1 MSWRTHDSHREVV
14 KRTAGVKI
22 APVPVSSH
30 IRHEIIT
37 WAVYLLA
44 FYPKKELQLGIVAG
58 VPPTVGRSVTHMEDG
73 MKRLSLI
80 LAVSVF
86 AGVAGSAVAQTELGG
101 KAGKVSSAERHT
113 SDRTE
118 EERRRPDRQESAPTV
133 TREWLSEPP
142 GAECRNDLLRSIPG
156 WWPQVRRVTGTA
168 RSTIRVDAPFVW
180 PHKCGIALLG
190 FLRVSAYGPI
200 RSAPARRRLAR
211 RRPRPSTRSVWRST
225 TKAPDSCNPAR
236 QAASLELRVPPSTLY
251 RVVPLGGHIEAQ
263 GAAEGVS
270 PKLQPGAQ
278 LADRSLAPVHLG
290 S

>member
-142 GAECRNDLLRSIPG
+142 GAECRNAPEIDSRMVASSAASNGDCPFNH
-156 WWPQVRRVTGTA
+156 PCRCA
-168 RSTIRVDAPFVW
+168 IRVASQMRNCVARFSACLSVW
-180 PHKCGIALLG
+180 P
-190 FLRVSAYGPI
+190 YPI
-200 RSAPARRRLAR
+200 CAG
-211 RRPRPSTRSVWRST
+211 
-225 TKAPDSCNPAR
+225 KA
-236 QAASLELRVPPSTLY
+236 AACAAKA
-251 RVVPLGGHIEAQ
+251 EAEY
-263 GAAEGVS
+263 AECVA
-270 PKLQPGAQ
+270 KY
-278 LADRSLAPVHLG
+278 D
-290 S
+290 